1 MVIIPLSTP
10 KASSSTFTM
19 GTKQLVVHEALETTK
34 SLPGSNSE
42 SLTPTT
48 KVASTSVAGADT
60 MTRVA
65 PASRWEAADSRVVNS
80 PVDSMTTSTP
90 RSSHGSA
97 LGSRSARTA
106 IGPVSTTM
114 DESTTSTSLPN
125 RPWVES

>member
-1 MVIIPLSTP
+1 M
-10 KASSSTFTM
+10 
-19 GTKQLVVHEALETTK
+19 
-34 SLPGSNSE
+34 
-42 SLTPTT
+42 T

-106 IGPVSTTM
+106 IGPVSSTM
-114 DESTTSTSLPN
+114 DESTTSTSLPK